1 MKYNACVSI
10 AEKNPKK
17 LQKIL
22 DKALK
27 KSDYAEIRFDFLKP
41 ADIPT
46 TLELV
51 KKKLSK
57 CVCTLRPKNEGGKFT
72 GSEKERKSIIRL
84 IIEYNP
90 FLMDV
95 EYNAISKDSKFR
107 KALKI
112 SKTQILVSW
121 HDFKKTPNLSV
132 LNKKFKAM
140 KKISKNVKIVTMANS
155 TNDAARI
162 LTLYNNTSVRLIA
175 FSMGKNAKFTRI
187 LCLYLG
193 SPFTYVSLGKAIAA
207 GQFSLD
213 EIKSLN

>member
-1 MKYNACVSI
+1 MKYNTCVSI

-162 LTLYNNTSVRLIA
+162 LTLYNNKAPYLI
-175 FSMGKNAKFTRI
+175 
-187 LCLYLG
+187 
-193 SPFTYVSLGKAIAA
+193 
-207 GQFSLD
+207 
-213 EIKSLN
+213 

>member
-1 MKYNACVSI
+1 MKYNTCVSI

-112 SKTQILVSW
+112 SKTQNLDSW
-121 HDFKKTPNLSV
+121 HEFKKTPN
-132 LNKKFKAM
+132 
-140 KKISKNVKIVTMANS
+140 
-155 TNDAARI
+155 
-162 LTLYNNTSVRLIA
+162 
-175 FSMGKNAKFTRI
+175 
-187 LCLYLG
+187 
-193 SPFTYVSLGKAIAA
+193 
-207 GQFSLD
+207 
-213 EIKSLN
+213 